1 MTDEPNTR
9 LVILCQPSRES
20 PAATRDHSVYLSTS
34 KQLRRVTAR
43 ADYKTTLT
51 DAGVGEIRERG
62 FRERRVSALRSRRP
76 LRKREF

>member
-51 DAGVGEIRERG
+51 DAGVGEIRERRFQGATRIG
-62 FRERRVSALRSRRP
+62 FAKPSSSS
-76 LRKREF
+76 KT